1 MGEDRASFQNAY
13 GAPHGGMDMLP
24 KPTGARLPMLITGG
38 SQQSPAWLAEN
49 GDGWMIYPRPTA
61 LQARVIGD
69 WRSRTIAA
77 GGTNKPVMQPLYFDL
92 DPDPDALPRPI
103 HLGFRSGVRYLR
115 DYLATARQIG
125 VNQVALNLRF
135 NQADMVDTLKRLADD
150 LLPDFDN

>member
-1 MGEDRASFQNAY
+1 
-13 GAPHGGMDMLP
+13 
-24 KPTGARLPMLITGG
+24 
-38 SQQSPAWLAEN
+38 
-49 GDGWMIYPRPTA
+49 
-61 LQARVIGD
+61 
-69 WRSRTIAA
+69 
-77 GGTNKPVMQPLYFDL
+77 MQPLYFDL
-92 DPDPDALPRPI
+92 DPDPDAPPRPI